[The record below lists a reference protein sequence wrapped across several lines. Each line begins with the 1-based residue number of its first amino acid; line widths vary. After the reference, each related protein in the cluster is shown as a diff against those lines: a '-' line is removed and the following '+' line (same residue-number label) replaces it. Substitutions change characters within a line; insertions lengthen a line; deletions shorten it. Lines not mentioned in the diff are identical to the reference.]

1 MTNGQKRYL
10 GTAIKKLQE
19 AVEIIEKVRDT
30 QQEYYDDRSE
40 NWQDSDKGM
49 ECQDE
54 IDTLDNLHIEISDCA
69 DTLSDMA
76 EE

>member
-10 GTAIKKLQE
+10 GTALKKLQE
-19 AVEIIEKVRDT
+19 AAEIIEKVRDT

-54 IDTLDNLHIEISDCA
+54 IDSLDNLYMELSDCA
-69 DTLSDMA
+69 DTLSDLA